1 MQSMTACTNE
11 WMVMLFSKMEPIRR
25 TDLGEGGLAFQLS
38 KPNCGLKNILILGLL
53 IIIKY
58 L

>member
-1 MQSMTACTNE
+1 MPFTEMGKC
-11 WMVMLFSKMEPIRR
+11 RR
-25 TDLGEGGLAFQLS
+25 ETDLGEGGLAFQLS